1 MRSGSYLCETGKLL
15 EDPLPLIKDNSALHT
30 QAGGP
35 SAGTLPGRAA
45 GSERGEHCASVQ
57 SRGGREMASCQRL
70 GSEGTAGC
78 ETRRTQNNGLMPL
91 QGGG

>member
-45 GSERGEHCASVQ
+45 GSGQRARGTLRFRPVP
-57 SRGGREMASCQRL
+57 GREGDGQLSA
-70 GSEGTAGC
+70 
-78 ETRRTQNNGLMPL
+78 PWV
-91 QGGG
+91 